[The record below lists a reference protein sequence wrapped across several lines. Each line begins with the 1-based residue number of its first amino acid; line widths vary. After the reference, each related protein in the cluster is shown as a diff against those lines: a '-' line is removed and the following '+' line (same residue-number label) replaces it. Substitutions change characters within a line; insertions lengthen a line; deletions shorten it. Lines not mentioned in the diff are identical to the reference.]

1 MYRNLLLSS
10 LYALSLFIASSGVA
24 VATEAGNE
32 ELKQLAKTLLD
43 LPAVEAQ
50 MDVVLSGE
58 ALNEKPNIPRNGKI
72 TLAIDGSVKDDVKRK
87 LSVSVNTIKGMV
99 DFSFLTLNDSFYLNL
114 YAPEQPP
121 LAYYFDPA
129 NSQAKK
135 NNPMLSGILGQ
146 AKNASSLDSEAKANG
161 AVKKLSEKAEISL
174 VRKGHLSIKVAKN
187 PDNTFDIFYDSAS
200 YLPQKVEVFQPEKKL
215 KVVIGFTKWTTTGPV
230 DTKLPA
236 PQSTYTLFG
245 MEHLAKIV
253 STLPKANEI
262 LAPRS
267 ENVLNPD
274 SAKITAASLPIEDDG
289 ETIDEETDLPSQ
301 AETAHS
307 ELLAEVKESTQE
319 MRKIVNTLRDPDFK
333 QTLLKLHLRLNRIE
347 RHIKALEQMSP
358 SSAIEE
364 NK

>member
-1 MYRNLLLSS
+1 
-10 LYALSLFIASSGVA
+10 
-24 VATEAGNE
+24 
-32 ELKQLAKTLLD
+32 
-43 LPAVEAQ
+43 
-50 MDVVLSGE
+50 
-58 ALNEKPNIPRNGKI
+58 
-72 TLAIDGSVKDDVKRK
+72 
-87 LSVSVNTIKGMV
+87 
-99 DFSFLTLNDSFYLNL
+99 
-114 YAPEQPP
+114 
-121 LAYYFDPA
+121 
-129 NSQAKK
+129 
-135 NNPMLSGILGQ
+135 
-146 AKNASSLDSEAKANG
+146 
-161 AVKKLSEKAEISL
+161 
-174 VRKGHLSIKVAKN
+174 
-187 PDNTFDIFYDSAS
+187 
-200 YLPQKVEVFQPEKKL
+200 
-215 KVVIGFTKWTTTGPV
+215 
-230 DTKLPA
+230 
-236 PQSTYTLFG
+236 